1 MPEHPPLGR
10 WAPLTPSAV
19 AAELAGWAGPW
30 WIAGGYALELAL
42 GRSWRPHDD
51 VDVLVLRPSV
61 PELHDAL
68 PGWQLWAA
76 DPPGSLRPW
85 PAGEPLPAH
94 VHDIWCRRPSSPA
107 WELQFMVDD
116 VSGGRWTSRRDD
128 RVRAPVASVGRRTSD
143 GLPYLRP
150 EIQLFYK
157 ARQPRPKDE
166 TDAAVV
172 LPELDPT
179 ARAWLDDALALTLP
193 DHPWHSRS
201 PGDLFVAPQ
210 SGLRP

>member
-1 MPEHPPLGR
+1 MPGHPPLDR
-10 WAPLTPSAV
+10 WVPLTPSAV
-19 AAELAGWAGPW
+19 AAVLDGWAAPW
-30 WIAGGYALELAL
+30 WIAGGYALELAV
-42 GRSWRPHDD
+42 GRSWRAHAD
-51 VDVLVLRPSV
+51 VDVLVLRPSAG
-61 PELHDAL
+61 ELHDVL

-76 DPPGSLRPW
+76 DPPGALRPW
-85 PAGEPLPAH
+85 PADEPLPGH

-116 VSGGRWTSRRDD
+116 ADGAVWTSRRDA
-128 RVRAPVASVGRRTSD
+128 RVRAPVASIGQRSAD

-157 ARQPRPKDE
+157 AKRPRPKDE

-172 LPELDPT
+172 LPLLDPA

-193 DHPWHSRS
+193 DHPWRTALARPPTRS
-201 PGDLFVAPQ
+201 
-210 SGLRP
+210 